1 MLSPLLGHDRA
12 AVEQST
18 NALWERAGVQ
28 QTQLT
33 DHFDAIVTEE
43 PQDPEF
49 AIEGQKAMRLDA
61 AGLRAGVDGTQNI
74 ETAQRHGTHYS
85 GNNDTRERKFR
96 EFGQAMVTAASLDQ
110 MIADI
115 NWQIGEIDIR
125 IEEID
130 TRLAEI
136 AIEREELQRRIEA
149 QPELE
154 LIINEQG
161 ITTQEALE
169 VLEAAER
176 AEERALLE
184 QERARTPDAI
194 VAAAE
199 RVTLTR
205 AEAEEARNIYLQE
218 EATLEGYQQSLAEL
232 NDAIIRLDE
241 LSNED
246 LELMQE
252 RGDLIM
258 DREQLIVLRD
268 SLEDPAIRAAV
279 ERGDMTNQDVLNM
292 MPEELQPG
300 IMESLTTRFQQ
311 GWEYGLNVVSN
322 AYDNAISGLSY
333 AANAVTNVFT
343 RATQDT
349 LETPDEPTAAPEEPE
364 YLAQAPIPTP
374 QLTNS

>member
-1 MLSPLLGHDRA
+1 MLSPLLGHDEEIRES
-12 AVEQST
+12 VED
-18 NALWERAGVQ
+18 LWARAGVN
-28 QTQLT
+28 TDKLS
-33 DHFDAIVTEE
+33 DHFDAIAAEE

-74 ETAQRHGTHYS
+74 ETAQRNGTHYS

-110 MIADI
+110 MIASI

>member
-74 ETAQRHGTHYS
+74 ETAQRNGTHYS

-343 RATQDT
+343 RATQDA